1 METLQLA
8 TLGITA
14 GLLALFIR
22 ERNKEFGLL
31 VSLAGG
37 ILLITLMLEPL
48 AAVVAGIQGL
58 AQKGQVSLA
67 YMNIVLK
74 AAAIAF
80 LTEFAAQICQDA
92 GEGALAKKVEAGGKV
107 LILALALPIFSSV
120 LDGLLALLP

>member
-1 METLQLA
+1 MVM
-8 TLGITA
+8 LGITA
-14 GLLALFIR
+14 TMLALFVR

-37 ILLITLMLEPL
+37 ILLITLILEPL
-48 AAVVAGIQGL
+48 STVIMGVRDL
-58 AQKGQVSLA
+58 AQRGQVSLA
-67 YMNIVLK
+67 YIDIVLK
-74 AAAIAF
+74 ATAIAF

-107 LILALALPIFSSV
+107 LILLIALPIFSSV

>member
-1 METLQLA
+1 MEALQLVM
-8 TLGITA
+8 LGITA
-14 GLLALFIR
+14 TMLALFVR

-37 ILLITLMLEPL
+37 ILLITLILEPL
-48 AAVVAGIQGL
+48 GTVIMGLRGL
-58 AQKGQVSLA
+58 ALRGQVSLA
-67 YMNIVLK
+67 YIDIVLK
-74 AAAIAF
+74 ATAIAF

-107 LILALALPIFSSV
+107 LILLIALPIFSSV

>member
-1 METLQLA
+1 MEALQLVM
-8 TLGITA
+8 LGITA
-14 GLLALFIR
+14 TMLALFVR

-37 ILLITLMLEPL
+37 ILLITLILEPL
-48 AAVVAGIQGL
+48 STVIMGVRDL
-58 AQKGQVSLA
+58 AQRGQVSLA
-67 YMNIVLK
+67 YIDIVLK
-74 AAAIAF
+74 ATAIAF

-107 LILALALPIFSSV
+107 LILLIALPIFSSV